1 MNRQRALLGLTAQPW
16 LLLERSYRNWLLLS
30 SGSVFLSEDRQRQK
44 CATGRNDSKVQSLLL
59 VLSRD
64 CPQCPQDAGIT
75 ALKEE
80 VLQSMSNEVWVLQK
94 SFAKTLRG
102 EWIPLVRGYS
112 VTTLEQQFS
121 RRAQNPS
128 VNVVVKQEGK
138 IRSLHCRMT

>member
-64 CPQCPQDAGIT
+64 CP
-75 ALKEE
+75 
-80 VLQSMSNEVWVLQK
+80 
-94 SFAKTLRG
+94 
-102 EWIPLVRGYS
+102 
-112 VTTLEQQFS
+112 
-121 RRAQNPS
+121 
-128 VNVVVKQEGK
+128 
-138 IRSLHCRMT
+138 